1 VSLHAI
7 GESATVRVG
16 ISEIEC
22 GSFGTSYEEYGRV
35 TWRPQPWAEWSRPP
49 RGSREQAY
57 VLATATWTSTAAR
70 ATLTATTAAEATLV
84 LAGTAMATVLRP
96 LVVIR
101 ACASSSVAAVS

>member
-7 GESATVRVG
+7 GESATVRGG

-57 VLATATWTSTAAR
+57 VLATSAWTSTAAR
-70 ATLTATTAAEATLV
+70 AMLTATTTEPALV
-84 LAGTAMATVLRP
+84 LAGTTMATVLRP
-96 LVVIR
+96 LVIR
-101 ACASSSVAAVS
+101 A